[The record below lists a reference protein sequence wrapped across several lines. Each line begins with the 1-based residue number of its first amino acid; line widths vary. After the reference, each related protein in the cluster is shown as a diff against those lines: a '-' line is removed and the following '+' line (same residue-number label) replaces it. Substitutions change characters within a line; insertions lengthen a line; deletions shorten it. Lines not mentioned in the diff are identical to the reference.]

1 MSIAVT
7 SIAEASGDLLPLEI
21 VERKGLGHPDT
32 ICDHLTEALSQEL
45 SRSYREIYGRTLHYN
60 VDKAL
65 LWGGSSDPRFGG
77 GCITQPMEIYLAGRA
92 IVEADGRQLPLDEL
106 VNDVVRGWFACHFPL
121 LDLDRHLRTHCLV
134 RPGSADLASLF
145 DRHDGGAPAMSNDT
159 SIGVGFAPLSSLE
172 QVVLTAEHRLGEMA
186 TGDIP
191 AIGRDIKIMGIREG
205 RKARIVVA
213 CALVDSHIPDL
224 QAYLSNKADIAETVR
239 SVARAQD
246 LDAEVLVNTAD
257 DPDAGSVYLTVLGT
271 SAECGDDGQAG
282 RGNRINGLITPFRP
296 TTMESVPGKNAV
308 SHVGKLYN
316 IAAGLI
322 ADRVARLEGVAEAQC
337 LLVSGI
343 GRPVTE
349 PLTVNVRLRLSGAG
363 NVEDHHAAVSAI
375 VEQELEL
382 LAGTDQALANGSIAI
397 GNWPLRSAGDD
408 PLSSRHT
415 PYRNS

>member
-1 MSIAVT
+1 MNVAVT

-32 ICDHLTEALSQEL
+32 ICDHLTEALSQAL
-45 SRSYREIYGRTLHYN
+45 SRSYREMFGRTLHYN

-65 LWGGSSDPRFGG
+65 LWGGSSDSRFGG
-77 GCITQPMEIYLAGRA
+77 GRITQPMEVYLAGRA
-92 IVEADGRQLPLDEL
+92 IIEAAGRHLPLDEL
-106 VNDVVRGWFACHFPL
+106 VNDVVRGWFALHFPL
-121 LDLDRHLRTHCLV
+121 LDLDHHLRTHCLV

-145 DRHDGGAPAMSNDT
+145 DRRDGGAPAMANDT

-172 QVVLTAEHRLGEMA
+172 RVVLTAEHRLGEVA
-186 TGDIP
+186 GDDIP
-191 AIGRDIKIMGIREG
+191 AIGRDIKVMGMRQG
-205 RKARIVVA
+205 VRARIVVA
-213 CALVDSHIPDL
+213 CALVDRHIPDL
-224 QAYLSNKADIAETVR
+224 RAYLSTKADIAELVR
-239 SVARAQD
+239 SVACD
-246 LDAEVLVNTAD
+246 EGLDADVLVNTAD
-257 DPDAGSVYLTVLGT
+257 DPDARSLYLTVLGT

-322 ADRVARLEGVAEAQC
+322 AERVARLDGVADAQC
-337 LLVSGI
+337 LLVSEI
-343 GRPVTE
+343 GHPVTE
-349 PLTVNVRLRLSGAG
+349 PSTVNVRLRLSDAG
-363 NVEDHHAAVSAI
+363 DVEDYDAVVSTI

-397 GNWPLRSAGDD
+397 GTWPLKSAGNDA
-408 PLSSRHT
+408 PFSRHT
-415 PYRNS
+415 PDQNS

>member
-1 MSIAVT
+1 MTVAVT
-7 SIAEASGDLLPLEI
+7 TIGEASGDLLPLEI

-45 SRSYREIYGRTLHYN
+45 SRSYREIYGHTLHYN

-77 GCITQPMEIYLAGRA
+77 GRISQPMEVYLAGRA
-92 IVEADGRQLPLDEL
+92 IVDAAGRHLPLDDL
-106 VNDVVRGWFACHFPL
+106 VKEVVRRWFARYFPL

-145 DRHDGGAPAMSNDT
+145 ERHGDGAPAMANDT

-172 QVVLTAEHRLGEMA
+172 RVVLDAEHRLGEMA
-186 TGDIP
+186 CGDIP
-191 AIGRDIKIMGIREG
+191 AIGRDIKIMGIRQG

-213 CALVDSHIPDL
+213 CALVDRHIPDL
-224 QAYLSNKADIAETVR
+224 QAYLSTKADIAEIVR
-239 SVARAQD
+239 SVACAED
-246 LDAEVLVNTAD
+246 LDADVLVNTAD
-257 DPDAGSVYLTVLGT
+257 DPDAGSLYLTVLGT

-296 TTMESVPGKNAV
+296 TTIESVPGKNAV

-322 ADRVARLEGVAEAQC
+322 ADRVARLDGVAEAQC
-337 LLVSGI
+337 LLVSEI
-343 GRPVTE
+343 GHPVTE
-349 PLTVNVRLRLSGAG
+349 PLTVNVRLRLSDAG
-363 NVEDHHAAVSAI
+363 NVKDYQAAVSAI

-382 LAGTDQALANGSIAI
+382 LAGTDLALANGSVAI
-397 GNWPLRSAGDD
+397 GNWPLRRADSD
-408 PLSSRHT
+408 PLSSRNT
-415 PYRNS
+415 PHRNS